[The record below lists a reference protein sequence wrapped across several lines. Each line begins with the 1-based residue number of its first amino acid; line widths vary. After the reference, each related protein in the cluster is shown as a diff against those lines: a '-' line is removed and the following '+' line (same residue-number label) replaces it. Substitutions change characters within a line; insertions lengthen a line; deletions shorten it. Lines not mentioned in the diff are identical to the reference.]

1 MNEKILGV
9 LGGMGPMAT
18 AYFMK
23 IVIDMTDAKCDQE
36 HIPMLVSNHSTIP
49 DRTEYIL
56 DNTKENPI
64 PYLLND
70 AKMLEKAG
78 VCALAMPC
86 NTAHYF
92 FEEIQKAVEIPVL
105 HIVEETVKY
114 IANRDKTQK
123 RVGILATKGTLASG
137 VYQDFCEK
145 YGLIPVKPSKAVENM
160 LMSIIYDKVK
170 KGKTVGVGEF
180 LSIID
185 DMMDNGCDVVVLGC
199 TELSVIKSELKL
211 NQHNIVDSLEIL
223 SKCSIELCDKKV
235 KPECF

>member
-1 MNEKILGV
+1 
-9 LGGMGPMAT
+9 
-18 AYFMK
+18 
-23 IVIDMTDAKCDQE
+23 
-36 HIPMLVSNHSTIP
+36 
-49 DRTEYIL
+49 
-56 DNTKENPI
+56 
-64 PYLLND
+64 
-70 AKMLEKAG
+70 
-78 VCALAMPC
+78 
-86 NTAHYF
+86 
-92 FEEIQKAVEIPVL
+92 
-105 HIVEETVKY
+105 
-114 IANRDKTQK
+114 
-123 RVGILATKGTLASG
+123 
-137 VYQDFCEK
+137 
-145 YGLIPVKPSKAVENM
+145 M